1 MRDRMRLGAMATGHA
16 TILRQ
21 AQNDSVSKA
30 DFDIAADQQPLGG
43 ASGHLVHQASLAQEV
58 DHSP

>member
-1 MRDRMRLGAMATGHA
+1 MRLGAMATGHA